1 MTSHII
7 TLLISCVPIGNSG
20 DYEGGWCAAA
30 FASPAFAF
38 HAAASDYKSTGTV
51 LATGH
56 TTTKLLVSAKVSAL
70 AAFASRPSPPLSRVS
85 CCVHYAQHHRHFL
98 SLITAH
104 ASQNFSSIFPGP
116 APLNLEI
123 PPYVFMTDT
132 KVKSTVLIDAL
143 AAAFFRRNELTRFQ
157 VKIG

>member
-20 DYEGGWCAAA
+20 DYEGGWCAA
-30 FASPAFAF
+30 SPAFAF
-38 HAAASDYKSTGTV
+38 HADYKSTGTV

-85 CCVHYAQHHRHFL
+85 CCVHCAQHHRHFL
-98 SLITAH
+98 SLRAPH
-104 ASQNFSSIFPGP
+104 ASQNFSSSFPGP

-132 KVKSTVLIDAL
+132 KVKSHVLIDAL
-143 AAAFFRRNELTRFQ
+143 AAAFSRRNELTRFQ